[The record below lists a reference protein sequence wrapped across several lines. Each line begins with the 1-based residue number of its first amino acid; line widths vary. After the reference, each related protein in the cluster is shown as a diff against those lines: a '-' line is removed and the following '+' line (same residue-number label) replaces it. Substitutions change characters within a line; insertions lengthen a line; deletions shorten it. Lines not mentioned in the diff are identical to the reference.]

1 MGAGGGYGYQG
12 DVPPLPE
19 AEERRRSSALA
30 AINGPRSLVQVYFM
44 VLRDSLRKKAP
55 VFVFGGKL
63 KGDEHTRLVQG
74 GAPSA

>member
-30 AINGPRSLVQVYFM
+30 AINGPRSLVQVYGTLNLETLCEKKLLF
-44 VLRDSLRKKAP
+44 LFLEGSLRGTNIHA
-55 VFVFGGKL
+55 
-63 KGDEHTRLVQG
+63 
-74 GAPSA
+74 